1 MIAVG
6 LHPPGQVPVTV
17 TEKLQLP
24 PAVAVQVT
32 VVVPIGKND
41 PDGGEQL
48 TVPHV
53 PLVVGAGYVTIAP
66 HCPGPFGCVI
76 SAGHV
81 NVHGATGVVIMLRH
95 QPPAMIPPS
104 PAVSSITYRLHT
116 PFGFVPLNTFN
127 ADPPDGTG
135 AGGGNT
141 SVPPSRFVGL
151 NVPDTSGPIA
161 GRFVAAAS
169 SSVNVTP
176 LTDIT
181 PPTSDMMMAFW
192 PPGPT
197 TITSTSSGNVCP
209 KLFSVTVTWLTTPV
223 WPTTV
228 MFDGYGVAAPPV
240 LIVIGVGLHTFEVS
254 HVPVTVTEKLQLP
267 PAAAVQVTV
276 VVPIGKNDPDGGEQ
290 VTVPH
295 VPVVVGAG

>member
-1 MIAVG
+1 MI
-6 LHPPGQVPVTV
+6 
-17 TEKLQLP
+17 
-24 PAVAVQVT
+24 VQFCT
-32 VVVPIGKND
+32 VV
-41 PDGGEQL
+41 
-48 TVPHV
+48 T
-53 PLVVGAGYVTIAP
+53 
-66 HCPGPFGCVI
+66 
-76 SAGHV
+76 
-81 NVHGATGVVIMLRH
+81 LRH
-95 QPPAMIPPS
+95 QPPAIVPPS
-104 PAVSSITYRLHT
+104 PPVSSSTYRLHT
-116 PFGFVPLNTFN
+116 PFGFDPLNTLN

-141 SVPPSRFVGL
+141 SVPGSRFVGL
-151 NVPDTSGPIA
+151 NVPDTSGA
-161 GRFVAAAS
+161 DVRLVAAAS
-169 SSVNVTP
+169 SNVSVML
-176 LTDIT
+176 LTAVP

-197 TITSTSSGNVCP
+197 SSTSTSSGNVCP

-223 WPTTV
+223 WPSTV

-254 HVPVTVTEKLQLP
+254 HIPVTVTEKLQLP